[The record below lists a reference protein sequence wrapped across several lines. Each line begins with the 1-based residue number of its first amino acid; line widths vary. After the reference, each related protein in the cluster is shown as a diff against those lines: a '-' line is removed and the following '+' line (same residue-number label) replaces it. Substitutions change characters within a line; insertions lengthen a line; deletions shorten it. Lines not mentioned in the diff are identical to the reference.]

1 MKKAIFLGVAKIH
14 SQKKNQDYRKVDLYT
29 PPFKDAKGFERGG
42 VMTCFTALDSKLGE
56 GIELGAIVKPEFEFD
71 PYSNQSNLTAIEV
84 VQESP
89 YDRFDFDD

>member
-42 VMTCFTALDSKLGE
+42 VMTCFTPTDSKLGE
-56 GIELGAIVKPEFEFD
+56 GIAMGAIVTPEFEFD
-71 PYSNQSNLTAIEV
+71 PYSNQSNLTAITV
-84 VQESP
+84 VSDSP
-89 YDRFDFDD
+89 YDEEDFDD